1 MSDHGLVTGQN
12 RGEEYYWSQV
22 SAALDAFG
30 RGRISQPETLF
41 DSKLSTASHTLFWDD
56 QETSGGG
63 TSSVYSKNRAS
74 YTMSVSSETA
84 GTRVRQS
91 KQRFNYQPGKSQLVA
106 LTAVIGAQATG
117 ITRRVGYMDD
127 QNGLFFEVDTTA
139 IKVVKR
145 SYVTGAA
152 VDTVVSQANWEYDHM
167 DGTGPTG
174 VTLDPSKAMILVI
187 DFESLQ
193 VGTVRFGGYLDGVL
207 VYVHAMDHANLI
219 DSAYFSTPNL
229 PVRYEISNDGTGPAA
244 TLEQICCTVISEG
257 GSQDTGITRYEPTT
271 RVKVDCDLAGTTYAI
286 TGIQLKSTALDSVVK
301 LVKAQLY
308 AATQD
313 DFEWFLIL
321 NPTVAGTFTYSDV
334 SDSAVQIATGA
345 TANTITGGTYLAG
358 GFSTSSA
365 VVEALVDSLYY
376 LGAKIDGTPDQ
387 IVLAVRPFS
396 TQADLYGT
404 ITFKEIA

>member
-1 MSDHGLVTGQN
+1 MSDHNLVTGQN

-30 RGRISQPETLF
+30 RQRISSPVTLF
-41 DSKLSTASHTLFWDD
+41 DSKLSTANHTIFWDD
-56 QETSGGG
+56 QETSGSG
-63 TSSVYSKNRAS
+63 TSSTYSKNRAS
-74 YTMSVSSETA
+74 YTMTVGATTA
-84 GTRVRQS
+84 GTRIRQS

-117 ITRRVGYMDD
+117 ITRRIGYMDD
-127 QNGLFFEVDTTA
+127 ENGLFFEIDATA

-145 SYVTGAA
+145 SYVTGSA
-152 VDTVVSQANWEYDHM
+152 VDTLVTQTDWEYDPM
-167 DGTGPTG
+167 DGSGPTE
-174 VTLDPSKAMILVI
+174 VDLDTEKAVILVI

-193 VGTVRFGGYLDGVL
+193 VGTVRFGVYVDGVL

-229 PVRYEISNDGTGPAA
+229 PVRYEISNDGTGPQS

-257 GSQDTGITRYEPTT
+257 GSQDTGVTRYEPTT
-271 RVKVDCDLAGTTYAI
+271 RTKVDADVAGTTYAI
-286 TGIQLKSTALDSVVK
+286 TGIRLKSTALDSVVK
-301 LVKAQLY
+301 IVKAHLY

-321 NPTVAGTFTYSDV
+321 NPTVAGTFAYSDV
-334 SDSAVQIATGA
+334 GDSAVQIATGA
-345 TANTITGGTYLAG
+345 TANTITGGTYVAG
-358 GFSTSSA
+358 GFSTSSS
-365 VVEALVDSLYY
+365 VVDQLVDSLYY
-376 LGAKIDGTPDQ
+376 LGSAIDGTRDE
-387 IVLAVRPFS
+387 IVLAANPFS
-396 TQADLYGT
+396 NQADLYGT